1 MAAINKR
8 LAKGVFSA
16 VQNTV
21 IYTSPPGAGNYTI
34 VKSLT
39 ICNKLET
46 SAWIT
51 LVFAGVEI
59 LAGYVIAG
67 RDTVTIPVFDQI
79 IHAGETIYATAS
91 AEENI
96 TYYMSGKEVTP
107 DAV

>member
-1 MAAINKR
+1 MAVVNKR
-8 LAKGVFSA
+8 LAKGVFST
-16 VQNTV
+16 VPNNV
-21 IYTSPPGAGNYTI
+21 IYTAPIGEGSYSV

-59 LAGYVIAG
+59 LAGYVVAG

-96 TYYMSGKEVTP
+96 TYYLSGKEVTP
-107 DAV
+107 